1 MARTSR
7 FVKAKRNKR
16 KILQELS
23 KDQKSERR
31 KQGKKVHGTYT
42 TRLNNVCAKCG
53 RPRGYIRDFD
63 MCRICVRELASNG
76 LIPGMKKSSW

>member
-7 FVKAKRNKR
+7 FVKAKRNKE
-16 KILQELS
+16 KIL
-23 KDQKSERR
+23 KIRSEKKNARR
-31 KQGKKVHGTYT
+31 EQGKKVHGTYV

-76 LIPGMKKSSW
+76 LIPGLKKSSW